1 MTRTFSTA
9 RAILSAVTLS
19 MLGLVAVDSKPA
31 EAVVACGP
39 NGCVAGAPVAR
50 AAVAGPVGVGRV
62 GVGVGRPGVGVG
74 GVGRPGVG
82 VGGVGRNQGGPV
94 NRAGRR

>member
-1 MTRTFSTA
+1 MTDRV
-9 RAILSAVTLS
+9 LSPRLVLAALTLS
-19 MLGLVAVDSKPA
+19 MLGLVAVDTKPA

-39 NGCVAGAPVAR
+39 RGCVAGSVGYGAPVAR

-62 GVGVGRPGVGVG
+62 GA

-82 VGGVGRNQGGPV
+82 VGGVGRNMGGPV
-94 NRAGRR
+94 NRVGRR

>member
-1 MTRTFSTA
+1 MTNRVLSP
-9 RAILSAVTLS
+9 RAVLAALTLS
-19 MLGLVAVDSKPA
+19 MLGLVAVDARPA

-39 NGCVAGAPVAR
+39 RGCAAANVGAPVAR

-62 GVGVGRPGVGVG
+62 GVGRA

-82 VGGVGRNQGGPV
+82 VGGVGRNMGGPV
-94 NRAGRR
+94 NRVGRR